1 MADESVRDI
10 VRRVRSVLQEK
21 GPPGAFLLADLDAS
35 ISRGV
40 DDLPTP
46 DSKSARSYEITGRRS
61 PEEAELVEILQGVF
75 ETYLV
80 TLPSA
85 AASLTTHLH
94 DGFGVDHCE
103 VALDPSL
110 LGDELQVSG
119 RARIDAIVPLVPN
132 EKASSALREIRRLV
146 ADTVKGRDE

>member
-1 MADESVRDI
+1 MADESVRDT

-21 GPPGAFLLADLDAS
+21 GPVGAFMLSELDAS

-40 DDLPTP
+40 DDLPPP
-46 DSKSARSYEITGRRS
+46 DSKPSRSFEIPGRRS
-61 PEEAELVEILQGVF
+61 PEEAELVAILYGVF

-80 TLPSA
+80 TLPSV

-94 DGFGVDHCE
+94 ESFGVDHCE

-132 EKASSALREIRRLV
+132 EKASRALREISRLV

>member
-21 GPPGAFLLADLDAS
+21 GPVGAFLLAELDAS

-46 DSKSARSYEITGRRS
+46 ESKPARSVEIPGRRS
-61 PEEAELVEILQGVF
+61 PEEAELVEILHGVF

-80 TLPSA
+80 TLPSV
-85 AASLTTHLH
+85 AASLTTQLH
-94 DGFGVDHCE
+94 DRFGCDHCE

-110 LGDELQVSG
+110 LGDELQLSG

-132 EKASSALREIRRLV
+132 EEASRALREIRRLV
-146 ADTVKGRDE
+146 ADIVKGRDE